1 MSRELYYA
9 NRWNVGAWQFFEI
22 DGRQISDTYE
32 GRKLYGFE
40 VQAEDGARPE
50 VGNVREWFNSLEHA
64 MAAAIAEKYTG
75 PRGAGGSGVGTA
87 ADWFMRMIGAD
98 QLVAAEDRDA
108 QAALQDVLHATERED
123 GPLFR
128 RARAISSWLERNG
141 LVLARQNHL

>member
-1 MSRELYYA
+1 MHPT
-9 NRWNVGAWQFFEI
+9 NRWTVGQWLFTEI

-32 GRKLYGFE
+32 GRTLYGFSPAGE
-40 VQAEDGARPE
+40 PPGAAGRIS
-50 VGNVREWFNSLEHA
+50 EWYNTLEHA

-98 QLVAAEDRDA
+98 ALVAAEDREV
-108 QAALQDVLHATERED
+108 QSTLQEVLHATQKHD

-128 RARAISSWLERNG
+128 RARAITAELERQG
-141 LVLARQNHL
+141 LVLARQNHA

>member
-1 MSRELYYA
+1 MSRELFYTQ
-9 NRWNVGAWQFFEI
+9 RWNVGAWQFFEI
-22 DGRQISDTYE
+22 DGRQISDSYE

-40 VQAEDGARPE
+40 TQAEDGARPE
-50 VGNVREWFNSLEHA
+50 VSNVREWFNSLEHA

-98 QLVAAEDRDA
+98 QLVAAEDREV
-108 QAALQDVLHATERED
+108 QSTLQEVLHATQKHD

-128 RARAISSWLERNG
+128 RARAITAELERQG
-141 LVLARQNHL
+141 LVLARQNHP